1 MIACGDWVLIQTEQT
16 SSFGIISK
24 SDNKGVC
31 VSASEEHSY
40 LIDAIVYFDNTG
52 TQYQK
57 VGDLT
62 VVPFARIYCFEV
74 VA

>member
-1 MIACGDWVLIQTEQT
+1 MINA
-16 SSFGIISK
+16 IISK

-31 VSASEEHSY
+31 VSASEEHSN
-40 LIDAIVYFDNTG
+40 LIIAIVYFDNTG

-62 VVPFARIYCFEV
+62 VVPFVRIYCYEV
-74 VA
+74 VS